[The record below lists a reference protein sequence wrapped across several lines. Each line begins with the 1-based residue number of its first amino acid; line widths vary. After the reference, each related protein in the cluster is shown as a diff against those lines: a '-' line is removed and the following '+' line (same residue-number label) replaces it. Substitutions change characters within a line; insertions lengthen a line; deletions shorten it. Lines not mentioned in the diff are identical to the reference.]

1 MQNETKVIPLAN
13 SKKGFISITTINEPY
28 GTGTETVAS
37 IAISLNGAD
46 IEWKVH
52 IPLTNLDEVIGSL
65 QAIQK

>member
-1 MQNETKVIPLAN
+1 MSNETKIIPLAN
-13 SKKGFISITTINEPY
+13 SKKGFISITTITEPY
-28 GTGTETVAS
+28 GKGTDTVAS

-52 IPLTNLDEVIGSL
+52 IPMANLDEVITSL

>member
-1 MQNETKVIPLAN
+1 MSNETKIIPLAN
-13 SKKGFISITTINEPY
+13 SKKGFISITTIDEPY
-28 GTGTETVAS
+28 GTGTPTVAS

-52 IPLTNLDEVIGSL
+52 IPLENLEEVVTSL

>member
-1 MQNETKVIPLAN
+1 MTNETKIIPLAN

-28 GTGTETVAS
+28 GKDTPTVAS

-52 IPLTNLDEVIGSL
+52 IPMTNLDEVVASL
-65 QAIQK
+65 QAIKK

>member
-1 MQNETKVIPLAN
+1 MSNETKIIQLAN

-28 GTGTETVAS
+28 GKGTDTVAS

-52 IPLTNLDEVIGSL
+52 IPIANLDEVITSL
-65 QAIQK
+65 QAIEK

>member
-1 MQNETKVIPLAN
+1 MSNETKIIQLAN

-28 GTGTETVAS
+28 GKGTDTVTS

-52 IPLTNLDEVIGSL
+52 IPMANLDEVIASL
-65 QAIQK
+65 QDIKK

>member
-1 MQNETKVIPLAN
+1 MTNQIKTIPLAN

-28 GTGTETVAS
+28 GKGTPEVAS
-37 IAISLNGAD
+37 IAISLNGSD

-52 IPLTNLDEVIGSL
+52 IPLSNIDEVISAL

>member
-1 MQNETKVIPLAN
+1 MENQTKIIPLAN

-28 GTGTETVAS
+28 GKGTDTVAS

-52 IPLTNLDEVIGSL
+52 IPLTNLDEVIASL
-65 QAIQK
+65 QAIEK